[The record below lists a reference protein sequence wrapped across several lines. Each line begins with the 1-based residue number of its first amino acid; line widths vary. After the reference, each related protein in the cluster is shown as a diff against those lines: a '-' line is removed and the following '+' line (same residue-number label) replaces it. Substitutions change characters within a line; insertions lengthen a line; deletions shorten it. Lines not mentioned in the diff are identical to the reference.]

1 MKLKIITQKILI
13 NEAKLCKKEVFIA
26 SNLLETMADE
36 LKPSRAEA
44 NDIVNSIIDSGKSTS
59 DNKNNSSLES
69 MLPSWSL
76 FTLPHISYDGHMSA
90 CFCDFDS
97 KLYMAD
103 LKKMSFLERTPKK
116 TKPFRVLK

>member
-1 MKLKIITQKILI
+1 MIRPY
-13 NEAKLCKKEVFIA
+13 V
-26 SNLLETMADE
+26 DE
-36 LKPSRAEA
+36 HYPLQLYGDKA
-44 NDIVNSIIDSGKSTS
+44 IIDSGKSTS

-97 KLYMAD
+97 KLYMVD
-103 LKKMSFLERTPKK
+103 LKKCLF
-116 TKPFRVLK
+116 